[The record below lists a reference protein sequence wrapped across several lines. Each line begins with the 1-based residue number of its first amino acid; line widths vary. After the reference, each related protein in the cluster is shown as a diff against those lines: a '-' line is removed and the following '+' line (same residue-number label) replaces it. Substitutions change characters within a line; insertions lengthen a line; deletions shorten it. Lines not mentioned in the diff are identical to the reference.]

1 MAPRLLTKYTEE
13 VRPRLNEQFQY
24 KNVMQ
29 IPRLVKVV
37 INIGVNEAKL
47 DQTYMDASM
56 NELTVISGQKPVLKR
71 AKKIHSRI

>member
-1 MAPRLLTKYTEE
+1 MTPRLLTKYTEE
-13 VRPRLNEQFQY
+13 VLPRLREQFGY

-47 DQTYMDASM
+47 DRNTWT
-56 NELTVISGQKPVLKR
+56 L
-71 AKKIHSRI
+71 H